1 MQEGYE
7 ESSDED
13 YTHSFLKS
21 IQDQDSKDGEEH
33 LKKKARLGWGD
44 DLVRKGLAAQV

>member
-33 LKKKARLGWGD
+33 FKKEGKAGLG
-44 DLVRKGLAAQV
+44 R